1 MASSMTRADLIALA
15 ARAEQAQGPDRAL
28 DADITLAV
36 NPELGAAPW
45 ERITYPSGGASV
57 FADRSDPDN
66 LNVVSPPRFTAS
78 LDAALTLVPE
88 GWTFTVHSGD
98 DRGPPVAYC
107 VPNMGRLPWPH
118 WVDDINAATPALALC
133 AAALRARAEEGNDG

>member
-1 MASSMTRADLIALA
+1 MTRADLIALA
-15 ARAEQAQGPDRAL
+15 ARVEQAQGRDWAL

-66 LNVVSPPRFTAS
+66 LNVVSPPRFTDS
-78 LDAALTLVPE
+78 LDAALTLVPD
-88 GWTFTVHSGD
+88 GHAISLHVDADGSVFAGVMRDDGD
-98 DRGPPVAYC
+98 GCDNADRCG
-107 VPNMGRLPWPH
+107 
-118 WVDDINAATPALALC
+118 ATPALALT
-133 AAALRARAEEGNDG
+133 AAALRARAEDGNDG